1 MKNSLS
7 DKDGF
12 DGAKHFYNRNVKLN
26 VTANDATSGIKS
38 IKYYVTAAGDVPTEE
53 TWADTTK

>member
-1 MKNSLS
+1 MKL
-7 DKDGF
+7 
-12 DGAKHFYNRNVKLN
+12 Y

-53 TWADTTK
+53 TWADTTNKNVNSILPENRQEQMTS